1 MDKHKL
7 IVDSVVVRFGQRT
20 VLNGGYITSETG
32 MVTGLL
38 GRNGAGKS
46 CMFRALMGGLKVE
59 NVMVSID
66 NKPVD
71 RSVIGRS
78 IKYLPQGRL
87 IPDGMKLHRAFDYYG
102 VNFWSF
108 VNQVPKYSRYH
119 DSYIYELSGGEAR
132 MAELYLVLMSEAPF
146 YILDE
151 PFTQVD
157 PVSIDRVKALIRERS
172 KDHGIIITDH
182 NYDAISSVADNL
194 FVIADGYTNPVQC
207 RDDLV
212 RHGYLRALED

>member
-1 MDKHKL
+1 MEKHKL
-7 IVDSVVVRFGQRT
+7 IVDSVVVRFGEKT
-20 VLNGGYITSETG
+20 VLSGGYITSETG

-66 NKPVD
+66 EKPID
-71 RSVIGRS
+71 RQIIGRY

-87 IPDGMKLHRAFDYYG
+87 IPDGMKLRRAFDLYG
-102 VNFWSF
+102 VNYWRF
-108 VNQVPKYSRYH
+108 VNLFPKYTRYH
-119 DSYIYELSGGEAR
+119 DSSTWELSGGEAR
-132 MAELYLVLMSEAPF
+132 LAELYLVLMSEAPF

-151 PFTQVD
+151 PFSQVD
-157 PVSIDRVKALIRERS
+157 PVSIEAVQKLIRERA

-194 FVIADGYTNPVQC
+194 FVIADGYTNPVHS
-207 RDDLV
+207 RADLV
-212 RHGYLRALED
+212 RHGYLR

>member
-7 IVDSVVVRFGQRT
+7 IVDSVVVRFGDKT
-20 VLNGGYITSETG
+20 VLSGGYITSETG

-46 CMFRALMGGLKVE
+46 CMFRALMGGLRVE

-66 NKPVD
+66 GLPVD
-71 RSVIGRS
+71 RQFIGKS

-87 IPDGMKLHRAFDYYG
+87 LPDSIKLRKAFELYG
-102 VNFWSF
+102 VSYWSF
-108 VNQVPKYSRYH
+108 VNLFPKYSRFH
-119 DSYIYELSGGEAR
+119 DSYIWELSGGEAR
-132 MAELYLVLMSEAPF
+132 LAELYMVLQSDAKF

-151 PFTQVD
+151 PFAQID
-157 PVSIDRVKALIRERS
+157 PISIGAVQQLIRERS
-172 KDHGIIITDH
+172 RDHGIIVTDH
-182 NYDAISSVADNL
+182 NYDAISAVADNL
-194 FVIADGYTNPVQC
+194 FVIADGYTSPVHS

-212 RHGYLRALED
+212 RHGYLR

>member
-7 IVDSVVVRFGQRT
+7 IVDSVVVRFGQKT
-20 VLNGGYITSETG
+20 VLSGGYITSETG

-66 NKPVD
+66 EKPID
-71 RSVIGRS
+71 RQTIGRY

-87 IPDGMKLHRAFDYYG
+87 IPEEMQLHRAFDLYG
-102 VNFWSF
+102 VNYWTF
-108 VNQVPKYSRYH
+108 VNRVPKYSRLC
-119 DSYIYELSGGEAR
+119 DSPVYELSGGEAR
-132 MAELYLVLMSEAPF
+132 LAELYLVLLSDAPF

-157 PVSIDRVKALIRERS
+157 PVSIDQVTALIRERS
-172 KDHGIIITDH
+172 KDHGIIVTDH
-182 NYDAISSVADNL
+182 NYDAISSIADNL
-194 FVIADGYTNPVQC
+194 FVIADGYTSPVHC
-207 RDDLV
+207 REDLV
-212 RHGYLRALED
+212 RHGYLRD